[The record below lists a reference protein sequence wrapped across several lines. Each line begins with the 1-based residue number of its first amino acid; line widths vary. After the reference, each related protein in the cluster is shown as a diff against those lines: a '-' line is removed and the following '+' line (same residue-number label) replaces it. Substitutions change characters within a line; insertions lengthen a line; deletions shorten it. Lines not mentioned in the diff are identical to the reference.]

1 MGHEVLTKM
10 GHRVITRGHLKETN
24 MTMSMDKWYEER
36 VAKPKQEWARV
47 SHAAKLTKLR
57 NKMSKRDI
65 ERELRIEELG
75 GKPIEICYGVPLG
88 EDQRKLRMEIE
99 WDFKYPNR
107 KDKKTPIVRKP
118 KPFSYTTGSKRSKE
132 QFIYN
137 ALMGAKTRA
146 KLKGVPF
153 EILASDIL
161 IPDKCPVLGIP
172 LVWGDRLTNNT
183 PSIDRVIPEKGY
195 VKGNC
200 VVISMKANRLKNN
213 ASEDDLRAI
222 LKYVTSHNDFIP

>member
-1 MGHEVLTKM
+1 
-10 GHRVITRGHLKETN
+10 
-24 MTMSMDKWYEER
+24 MTMSMDEWYEER
-36 VAKPKQEWARV
+36 IVKPKQEWAKV
-47 SHAAKLTKLR
+47 SQAAKLTKLR

-65 ERELRIEELG
+65 EREVRIEELG
-75 GKPIEICYGVPLG
+75 GKPIEVRYGVPLEEG
-88 EDQRKLRMEIE
+88 QRKLRMEIE

-107 KDKKTPIVRKP
+107 KDKKPTVIPRTKG
-118 KPFSYTTGSKRSKE
+118 FSVQTGSDRCEK

-137 ALMGAKTRA
+137 ALMGAKARA

-153 EILASDIL
+153 DILPSDIH
-161 IPDKCPVLGIP
+161 IPEKCPVFGIP
-172 LVWGDRLTNNT
+172 LIWGDRLTNNT

-222 LKYVTSHNDFIP
+222 LNYVTNHSDFIPQAD

>member
-1 MGHEVLTKM
+1 MGH
-10 GHRVITRGHLKETN
+10 HVITRESFKETN
-24 MTMSMDKWYEER
+24 MTMSMDDWYEER
-36 VAKPKQEWARV
+36 VVKPKQEWARV
-47 SHAAKLTKLR
+47 SQAAKLTKLR

-65 ERELRIEELG
+65 EREVRIEELG
-75 GKPIEICYGVPLG
+75 GKPIEVRYGVPLS
-88 EDQRKLRMEIE
+88 EDQRKIRMEIE

-107 KDKKTPIVRKP
+107 KDKKPIVVRKP
-118 KPFSYTTGSKRSKE
+118 KPFSYATGSDRSKE

-153 EILASDIL
+153 DILASDL
-161 IPDKCPVLGIP
+161 QIPEECPVLGIP
-172 LVWGDRLTNNT
+172 LIWGERLTNNT
-183 PSIDRVIPEKGY
+183 PTIDRVIPEKGY

-222 LKYVTSHNDFIP
+222 LNYVTSHTNFIPQAD